1 METLYKNL
9 GMIIGFLSGAF
20 LLQVFFGEKFA
31 EKSVLLILFTMILIP
46 KNSKEFK
53 KFLNKINDKLSEE
66 QKRNKVTNKP
76 KKSVRSKPTKTPIHA
91 GGGVG
96 GGGSSSW

>member
-31 EKSVLLILFTMILIP
+31 EKSILLILFTMIMV
-46 KNSKEFK
+46 NSKDFK
-53 KFLNKINDKLSEE
+53 KFLNKINDKLSDE

-76 KKSVRSKPTKTPIHA
+76 KKSVRSKPAKSPIHS
-91 GGGVG
+91 GRGLGD
-96 GGGSSSW
+96 GGSSSW